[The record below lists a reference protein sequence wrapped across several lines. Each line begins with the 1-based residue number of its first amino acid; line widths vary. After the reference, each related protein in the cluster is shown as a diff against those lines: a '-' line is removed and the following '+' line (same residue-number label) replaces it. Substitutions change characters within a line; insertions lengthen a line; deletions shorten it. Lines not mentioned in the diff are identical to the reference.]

1 MELKELEN
9 SLQQA
14 ISGAVRLLAEGH
26 NRFRIFTPF
35 MFDDGDHFSIVAKM
49 ESGEWIFSDEG
60 HTFMHLSYDI
70 PTQSLNTGTRA
81 KIIANVLNGF
91 GVREE
96 RGALVSP
103 FDKDDMGA
111 VFFSYVQALCKISDI
126 SYLTRE
132 RVASTFIDD
141 CRRFFADFVPQE
153 RITADYTDDRIDAKG
168 LYPVDYRINGMA
180 VPLYV
185 VAVNNDTKCQ
195 SATISLQYFRQHRV
209 HYDSVVIFEDQEE
222 VGRKPLAQLSDVV
235 GKQFSSLPPNYDN
248 IKQYVIGKM
257 SAA

>member
-1 MELKELEN
+1 MDAKNLEAA
-9 SLQQA
+9 LQRA
-14 ISGAVRLLAEGH
+14 MSGAVRLMEEGH
-26 NRFRIFTPF
+26 NRFRVFTPF
-35 MFDDGDHFSIVAKM
+35 MFDDGDHFSIVAKS
-49 ESGEWIFSDEG
+49 EGGKWAFSDEG
-60 HTFMHLSYDI
+60 HTFMHLSYEV
-70 PTQSLNTGTRA
+70 PTQSFNRGTRA
-81 KIIANVLNGF
+81 KIIADVLADF

-103 FDKDDMGA
+103 FNEYDMGA
-111 VFFSYVQALCKISDI
+111 AFFSYVQALCKISDI

-222 VGRKPLAQLSDVV
+222 VGRRPLAQLSDVV
-235 GKQFSSLPPNYDN
+235 GKQFSSLPPNYAN
-248 IKQYVIGKM
+248 IKQYVISKM
-257 SAA
+257 SAV